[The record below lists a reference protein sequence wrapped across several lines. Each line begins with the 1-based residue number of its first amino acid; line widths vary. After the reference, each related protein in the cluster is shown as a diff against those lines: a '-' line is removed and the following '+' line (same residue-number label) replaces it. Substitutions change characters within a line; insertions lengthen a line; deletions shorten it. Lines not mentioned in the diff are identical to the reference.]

1 MRKSLLA
8 GLLFVSGLAA
18 CNYDNFEEIHPS
30 TPGGTSCVIPDTV
43 SYATNIQPILN
54 ASCGSN
60 DNGCHDASN
69 SINLGGNGSLADHA
83 GTVETI
89 ADDGITQFMGRI
101 RQTVAQ
107 SKWMPKGGGKL
118 DDCSIDKIQ
127 RWIDQGQLNN

>member
-1 MRKSLLA
+1 MKKTILA
-8 GLLFVSGLAA
+8 ALILVSGLTA
-18 CNYDNFEEIHPS
+18 CYYDHFEEIHP
-30 TPGGTSCVIPDTV
+30 TIPGGTTCVIPDTV
-43 SYATNIQPILN
+43 SYASNIQPILN
-54 ASCGSN
+54 ASCGTDN
-60 DNGCHDASN
+60 NGCHNASN

-89 ADDGITQFMGRI
+89 ADDGINTFMGRI

-127 RWIDQGQLNN
+127 KWIDQGQLNN